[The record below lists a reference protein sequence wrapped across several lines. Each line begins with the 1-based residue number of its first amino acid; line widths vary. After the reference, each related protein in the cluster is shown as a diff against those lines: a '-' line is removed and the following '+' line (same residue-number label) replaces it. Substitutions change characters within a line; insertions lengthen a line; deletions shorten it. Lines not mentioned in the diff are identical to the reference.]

1 MINEYLK
8 AMKTEIN
15 LSLKYKSIILNT
27 LTKLAQFHKGETFV
41 RITNSD
47 IIAYLNSL
55 RKPEEADPLHG
66 WMGTLQ
72 SSSYDSL

>member
-1 MINEYLK
+1 
-8 AMKTEIN
+8 MKTEIN
-15 LSLKYKSIILNT
+15 LSLNYKSIILNT
-27 LTKLAQFHKGETFV
+27 LTKLAQFHKGKTFV

-47 IIAYLNSL
+47 IAYLNSL